1 MVQAGGGFYL
11 AEESLTPERG
21 GELGFQ
27 HLDRNF
33 AMVLLVL
40 GEKDNSHPAPAEFA
54 IDRVAVSEDTS
65 QAGQQI
71 RHGRL
76 RLNGTKL

>member
-1 MVQAGGGFYL
+1 
-11 AEESLTPERG
+11 
-21 GELGFQ
+21 
-27 HLDRNF
+27 
-33 AMVLLVL
+33 MVLLVL